1 MNISVSIPTTTRPG
15 ICRIC
20 SAHCGVLA
28 TVTDGRLTKV
38 TGDPDNPMF
47 KGYTCAKGRALPEIH
62 NNPSRLLHSQKRQ
75 PDGSHR
81 PIEAELA
88 MDEIAARLQQLID
101 AHGPRSVAIY
111 LGTNGL
117 PYPASAL
124 MANAFIRGIESPMFF
139 TANTIDQPGK
149 QIALAAHGH
158 WLGGD
163 VDFHETDSWMLI
175 GTNPLVSKAIGIPG
189 QNPGQ
194 GLRSALARGMKLIVI
209 DPRRSQTAARAAIHL
224 QPRPGEDV
232 TIVAG
237 IINFVIAEGLCDTAF
252 LADNVTGFGELAAAV
267 SGFTPEYVAE
277 RADVPIEQFIAAA
290 TIFATHGTRRGMVNA
305 GTGANFAAHGSL
317 LEYLCLCLTTICGR
331 WQRAGQ
337 PVVRPNTL
345 MPAFTAKAQPHPP
358 YEGWGYGERLRVR
371 GLTDTVAGMPTAAL
385 ADEILLEGE
394 GQVKALI
401 CIGGNPMAA
410 WPDQRKTLRALEN
423 LDLLVTLDTE
433 MSLTSRLA
441 DYVIAPMMQM
451 ETPAMTMGSELIKYY
466 TSGTGIPAAYGQ
478 YVPRLVEPPA
488 GSDLTEEWQFFLGL
502 TKRMHLD
509 LWFVNFFGGGGGR
522 FMESPPVVINMN
534 ADTALTTEELFA
546 QMCSTSRIPFDE
558 VAGHPHGKIFDVDE
572 VVAERDAD
580 CEARLDVGNTVL
592 LGELGEV
599 LAEDFAGAQDTAE
612 YPLRLIPRRHG
623 SFMNSSGT
631 NLAALNRGKPYNPA
645 YMHPA
650 AIAAL
655 GLRSG
660 DLVTVTSPH
669 DSIPSV
675 VEADDSLRPDVI
687 AMHHAFGG
695 LPSEDGEVR
704 SRGSNVGRLVPTDI
718 EYDPITGLPRQGN
731 IPVSVT
737 AGIS

>member
-1 MNISVSIPTTTRPG
+1 MSIPTTTRPG

-81 PIEAELA
+81 PIGAELA

-163 VDFHETDSWMLI
+163 VDFHEADSWMLI

-290 TIFATHGTRRGMVNA
+290 TTFATHGTRRGMVNA

-410 WPDQRKTLRALEN
+410 WPDQRKTLRALEE

-631 NLAALNRGKPYNPA
+631 NLSALNRGKPYNPA

>member
-163 VDFHETDSWMLI
+163 VDFHEADSWMLI

-290 TIFATHGTRRGMVNA
+290 TTFATHGTRRGMVNA

-410 WPDQRKTLRALEN
+410 WPDQRKTLRALEE

-478 YVPRLVEPPA
+478 YVPRLVGPPA

-631 NLAALNRGKPYNPA
+631 NLSALNRGKPYNPA

>member
-1 MNISVSIPTTTRPG
+1 MTQPS

-28 TVTDGRLTKV
+28 TVTDGKLTKV

-62 NNPSRLLHSQKRQ
+62 NNPRRLLHSQTRQ
-75 PDGSHR
+75 ADGTFT
-81 PIEAELA
+81 PIEAERA
-88 MDEIAARLQQLID
+88 MDEIATRLQQLI
-101 AHGPRSVAIY
+101 ATHGPRSVALY

-124 MANAFIRGIESPMFF
+124 MANAFIRAIDSPMFF

-163 VDFHETDSWMLI
+163 VDFHEADSWMLI

-194 GLRSALARGMKLIVI
+194 GLRAAIGRGMKLIVI
-209 DPRRSQTAARAAIHL
+209 DPRRSQTAARAAIHI

-232 TIVAG
+232 TILAG
-237 IINFVIAEGLCDTAF
+237 MINLIISENLCDTEF
-252 LADNVTGFGELAAAV
+252 LTEHVDGFEALAAAV
-267 SGFTPEYVAE
+267 RGFTSDYVAA
-277 RADVPIEQFIAAA
+277 RADIPEQQLIDAAHL
-290 TIFATHGTRRGMVNA
+290 FASYGTRRGMVNA
-305 GTGANFAAHGSL
+305 GTGANFAMHGNL

-331 WQRAGQ
+331 WQRAGER
-337 PVVRPNTL
+337 VTRPNTL
-345 MPAFTAKAQPHPP
+345 LPAFTAKAQPHAP

-371 GLTDTVAGMPTAAL
+371 GLTDAVCGMPTAAL
-385 ADEILLEGE
+385 ADEILLEGD

-410 WPDQRKTLRALEN
+410 WPDQRKTLRALES

-433 MSLTSRLA
+433 LSLTSRLA

-466 TSGTGIPAAYGQ
+466 TSGTGIPAAYAQ
-478 YVPRLVEPPA
+478 YAPRVVDPPA

-502 TKRMHLD
+502 AKRMGLE
-509 LWFVNFFGGGGGR
+509 LWFVNFFGGGGGK
-522 FMESPPVVINMN
+522 FMESPPVVLNMN
-534 ADTALTTEELFA
+534 GDTNLTTEELFA
-546 QMCSTSRIPFDE
+546 QMCSTSRIPLDE
-558 VAGHPHGKIFDVDE
+558 VASHPHGKIFDVDE
-572 VVAERDAD
+572 VVQERDPD
-580 CEARLDVGNTVL
+580 CTAKLDVGNDYMLADLATVL
-592 LGELGEV
+592 N
-599 LAEDFAGAQDTAE
+599 EDFASARGDSA
-612 YPLRLIPRRHG
+612 YPFRLIPRRHG

-631 NLAALNRGKPYNPA
+631 NLAALNRGKAYNPA
-645 YMHPA
+645 YMHPD
-650 AIAAL
+650 AITAL
-655 GLRSG
+655 GLQSG
-660 DLVTVTSPH
+660 ALVTIRSPH
-669 DSIPSV
+669 DAIPSV
-675 VEADDSLRPDVI
+675 LEADDTLRPDVL

-695 LPSEDGEVR
+695 LPAEDAEFR
-704 SRGSNVGRLVPTDI
+704 DRGSNVGRLVPTDVD
-718 EYDPITGLPRQGN
+718 YDPITGMPRQGN
-731 IPVSVT
+731 VPVSVS
-737 AGIS
+737 AGFDAPIE